1 MNKSELIGAV
11 AEKSGFTKKD
21 WKRLLM
27 LSLILLLITSARVKK
42 CRLLVLEPF
51 MSGQG
56 KPGKEGTPLR
66 GKPLLSLL

>member
-21 WKRLLM
+21 SEKVVNAVFDTITDY
-27 LSLILLLITSARVKK
+27 LSKGESADYWFWNLYVRP
-42 CRLLVLEPF
+42 REAR
-51 MSGQG
+51 
-56 KPGKEGTPLR
+56 EGRNPLR